1 MFGQRHFRIAWL
13 CGWAVLALAQAT
25 HAYEH
30 WEIAAHEECVA
41 HTHADGDHDQGG
53 SRHDHGCTSHDHA
66 PALAGGIFTLTVSES
81 VAAVPPDFPAVPAPR
96 ATSIDHPPQL
106 S

>member
-1 MFGQRHFRIAWL
+1 MFGRRHFRIFWL
-13 CGWAVLALAQAT
+13 CALAVLCVAQAA

-30 WEIAAHEECVA
+30 WEIAAHRDCVA
-41 HTHADGDHDQGG
+41 HAHAEGDHGDGG

-66 PALAGGIFTLTVSES
+66 PALTGGIFTLTVSES
-81 VAAVPPDFPAVPAPR
+81 MTTLSSNCPSLPAPL
-96 ATSIDHPPQL
+96 AVSIDHPPRL